1 MECGR
6 FRADAESWCNAAVR
20 TLATLAP
27 LTLFPVVFGAVACDS
42 PPPRVPSGPASSAS
56 VPAGSAQAPAI
67 APELAARQA
76 FHNPGGMW
84 MPSQLADQ
92 ADTLRSLGVELDPVK
107 LADPTQFPL
116 DAIVSLGGCSAS
128 FVSDTGLIVTNHHC
142 VTAALQ
148 YNSTPDE
155 NLLRDGYLAKTAA
168 DEKSNGPTAR
178 VFVTLGFRDVT
189 DEVLDALPT
198 MKDDVARAEAME
210 RRTKDLTASCEK
222 GRPGVRCTIAR
233 YFDGASFLEVQQLEI
248 RDVRLVYAP
257 PASVGN
263 FGGEI
268 DNWRWPRHTGDF
280 SFLRAYVDGRGQPA
294 DYSPNNVPYKP
305 AHHLKIA
312 KEPLKTSDFVMVAGY
327 PGRTSRLKTA
337 QEVEDAVAVS
347 YPRFIARAE
356 AQIALLEPLA
366 EKVPALKIKAA
377 SQLRRLHN
385 RLTNNKG
392 TLEGLTKGGLAA
404 RRAAEE
410 KALEA
415 FIGKHPE
422 LGPKAGA
429 VLGEMAEVRKKHL
442 ITRDADDAAHQIF
455 DSAKLLSSALSIVK
469 MAEERPKPDVDRD
482 PAYQQRNWQRLT
494 QNEESSQKAY
504 DPVIDRAL
512 LSFALKEAA
521 KLPEGGR
528 PAALALITKKP
539 SPTAAEIDAAVDA
552 LYKKTKL
559 GDPKL
564 RISLLEGATTKALT
578 QHKDPLMKLAVALRA
593 SQRALELEAKTYE
606 GAMAVLR
613 PTYISALRAFQGGIL
628 APDANSTLRITFG
641 TVRGPEAGGS
651 AFTLLPE
658 VVKKT
663 TGRDPF
669 DTPTRLLEAAA
680 QKDPRYVDADLGEVP
695 VDFLADL
702 DITGGNS
709 GSATLN
715 KKGEL
720 VGLAFDG
727 TYDTVASDWMYMPK
741 VTRSIQVDVRY
752 ILWVLD
758 HVADA
763 QRVLA
768 ELGVPKQP

>member
-1 MECGR
+1 
-6 FRADAESWCNAAVR
+6 VR
-20 TLATLAP
+20 TLASLAP
-27 LTLFPVVFGAVACDS
+27 STFFLVVPVAFGVGVAACDS
-42 PPPRVPSGPASSAS
+42 PPPRVPTAASSAPAPDGS
-56 VPAGSAQAPAI
+56 AKVPAVAPD
-67 APELAARQA
+67 LAARQA
-76 FHNPGGMW
+76 FRNPGGMW

-92 ADTLRSLGVELDPVK
+92 ADTLRSLGVEIDPVK

-168 DEKSNGPTAR
+168 DEKWNGPTAR

-189 DEVLDALPT
+189 DDVLDALPT
-198 MKDDVARAEAME
+198 MKDDVVRADAME
-210 RRTKDLTASCEK
+210 RRTKELTASCEK

-280 SFLRAYVDGRGQPA
+280 AFLRAYVDGSGQAA
-294 DYSPNNVPYKP
+294 DYSAKNVPYKP
-305 AHHLKIA
+305 AHHLTIA

-327 PGRTSRLKTA
+327 PGRTNRLKTA

-347 YPRFIARAE
+347 YPRYIARAE

-385 RLTNNKG
+385 RLTNHKG

-404 RRAAEE
+404 RRQEEE

-422 LGPKAGA
+422 LGPKTVT
-429 VLGEMAEVRKKHL
+429 VLAEMADVRKKHL
-442 ITRDADDAAHQIF
+442 ITRDADDAAHLIF

-469 MAEERPKPDVDRD
+469 MAEERPKPDADRD

-504 DPVIDRAL
+504 DPILDRAL
-512 LSFALKEAA
+512 LVFALKEAA

-528 PAALALITKKP
+528 PAALSVVTKKKN
-539 SPTAAEIDAAVDA
+539 PTSAEIEAAVDD

-559 GDPKL
+559 GDQKV
-564 RISLLEGATTKALT
+564 RIGLLETATMKALT
-578 QHKDPLMKLAVALRA
+578 QHKDPLIKLAVALRA
-593 SQRALELEAKTYE
+593 NQRALELENKTYE
-606 GAMAVLR
+606 GAMAVIR
-613 PTYISALRAFQGGIL
+613 PTYISALRAFRGGIL
-628 APDANSTLRITFG
+628 APDANSTLRITYG
-641 TVRGPEAGGS
+641 TVRGPESGGS

-680 QKDPRYVDADLGEVP
+680 KKDERYVDKDLGEVP
-695 VDFLADL
+695 VDFMADL

-758 HVADA
+758 HVGEAR
-763 QRVLA
+763 RVLD
-768 ELGVPKQP
+768 ELGVPKEP